1 MSLFRCGWLVQEIRV
16 LFWHKLKLNSPKNE
30 TWFLMRKSTDRVKS
44 LGPISL
50 WPLPSQY
57 YKFCPPGPPLNFVGG
72 GFQPKR
78 IPHISAC
85 AKPIPI
91 LQPKGLQAN
100 NPEESDF
107 IKRIPHISAC
117 AKPIP
122 IIQPKGLQANN
133 PEESDFIPST
143 SKKQDGKNKERCF
156 DFRCVSDVIHFM
168 FALYI
173 LRIRYI
179 QGILV

>member
-30 TWFLMRKSTDRVKS
+30 TWFLMRKSTNRVKS

-57 YKFCPPGPPLNFVGG
+57 YKFCPPCPPLNFVGG

-91 LQPKGLQAN
+91 L
-100 NPEESDF
+100 
-107 IKRIPHISAC
+107 
-117 AKPIP
+117 
-122 IIQPKGLQANN
+122 QPKGLQANN